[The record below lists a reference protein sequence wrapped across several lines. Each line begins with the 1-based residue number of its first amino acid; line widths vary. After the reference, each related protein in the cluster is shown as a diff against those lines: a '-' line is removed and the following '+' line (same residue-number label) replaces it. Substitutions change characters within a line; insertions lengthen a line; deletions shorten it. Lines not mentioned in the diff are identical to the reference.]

1 MSMGSPTPP
10 EAAPKGDVE
19 QHADPILSDSAAEAT
34 RGPLEA
40 LSRMVVKPE
49 VTGTDTLE
57 GMVREMLKPML
68 RDWLDA
74 NLPRL
79 VEEMVAREI
88 SRITGRQ

>member
-1 MSMGSPTPP
+1 
-10 EAAPKGDVE
+10 
-19 QHADPILSDSAAEAT
+19 
-34 RGPLEA
+34 
-40 LSRMVVKPE
+40 
-49 VTGTDTLE
+49 
-57 GMVREMLKPML
+57 MVREMLKPML